1 MPCESLH
8 TISVAPPANLYDF
21 TFLAPCPSSGL
32 ILQGDHDSV
41 VPVEAVQKLVTKL
54 SHQRDI
60 KIDFRKI
67 PGADHHFADRVDAL
81 VTHVDGYIGNHT
93 DATSKPRT
101 ASQGRG
107 TR

>member
-1 MPCESLH
+1 M
-8 TISVAPPANLYDF
+8 
-21 TFLAPCPSSGL
+21 
-32 ILQGDHDSV
+32 
-41 VPVEAVQKLVTKL
+41 QKLVTKL

-67 PGADHHFADRVDAL
+67 PGADHYFADRIDAL
-81 VTHVDGYIGNHT
+81 VTHVDGYIGDHAGLSGKT
-93 DATSKPRT
+93 RA